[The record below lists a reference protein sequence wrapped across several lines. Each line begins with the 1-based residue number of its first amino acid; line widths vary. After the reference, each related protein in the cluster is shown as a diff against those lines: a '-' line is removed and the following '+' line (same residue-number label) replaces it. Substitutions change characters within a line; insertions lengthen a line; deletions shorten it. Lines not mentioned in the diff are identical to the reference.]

1 MAYFPMFVD
10 LAGKHVL
17 VVGGGVIAARRIRTL
32 LEFGCEI
39 TVVSLEVCGDLRELC
54 EEEKG
59 NGDVSEACV
68 RWKKKMYDV
77 GDLEIEETPESAADV
92 GDLEKGGRFGSV
104 ADVGDH
110 SGKNHGFFFVLA
122 AATAPVNNL
131 VVCDCRE
138 KKIPVNNASDRDQ
151 CDFYFPGIAKKGE
164 AVIGITSGGSDHKKA
179 AKLTGEI
186 RKVLDRE

>member
-39 TVVSLEVCGDLRELC
+39 TVVSLEMCGDLRELC

-68 RWKKKMYDV
+68 RWKKKCM
-77 GDLEIEETPESAADV
+77 T
-92 GDLEKGGRFGSV
+92 
-104 ADVGDH
+104 
-110 SGKNHGFFFVLA
+110 
-122 AATAPVNNL
+122 
-131 VVCDCRE
+131 
-138 KKIPVNNASDRDQ
+138 
-151 CDFYFPGIAKKGE
+151 PGIWK
-164 AVIGITSGGSDHKKA
+164 
-179 AKLTGEI
+179 
-186 RKVLDRE
+186 

>member
-1 MAYFPMFVD
+1 MFVD

-39 TVVSLEVCGDLRELC
+39 TVVSPEVCGDLREMC
-54 EEEKG
+54 EEEKR

-68 RWKKKMYDV
+68 RWKKKMYDA
-77 GDLEIEETPESAADV
+77 GDLEMEETPESAADV
-92 GDLEKGGRFGSV
+92 GDHGRKS
-104 ADVGDH
+104 
-110 SGKNHGFFFVLA
+110 HGFFFVLA
-122 AATAPVNNL
+122 AATAPVNKL

-164 AVIGITSGGSDHKKA
+164 SVIGITSGGSDHKKA
-179 AKLTGEI
+179 AELAGEI
-186 RKVLDRE
+186 RKVLDR